1 MKPKLKLHSLR
12 EDEEI
17 TRAIASDPDT
27 MEITD
32 EIAATMR
39 PLAQTNPALL
49 ARIEAAQ
56 AQRGRPKGATK
67 RVVSLSL
74 DGELIDALRAS
85 GKGWQTRVN
94 AILRSS
100 MGF

>member
-1 MKPKLKLHSLR
+1 MQKPWTTYDGDI
-12 EDEEI
+12 E
-17 TRAIASDPDT
+17 
-27 MEITD
+27 EITD
-32 EIAATMR
+32 EITATMR

-49 ARIEAAQ
+49 ARIQAAQ
-56 AQRGRPKGATK
+56 AERGRPKGTTK

-74 DGELIDALRAS
+74 DKDLVDALRAS

-100 MGF
+100 MGFS